1 MHMARACDAKHA
13 DQIFLSLSPL
23 DKSRDISS
31 SQIPRKSAESG
42 SCHTAGGKVRTVYA
56 AQARPDMMHI
66 HHHSCLCCFSRM
78 HVQQATLSKAGA
90 LKRPSCYPWLHSEHR
105 ACVRGSTEGG
115 RAKLASTTSIDAHP
129 AAERGR
135 PRATRHSN
143 RGLFTLRRSYGC
155 GNGTGTRHGRSGAD
169 GAGTAATDALQAARG
184 CGRRQQNY
192 ATSSAGAITP
202 ILPAEEQD
210 VLPKMIQ
217 IPSSTAS
224 ETIQARAPLLHARG
238 LRSTRS
244 VVRPCT
250 TAANCLLVTV
260 CMTTRAALRTSCE
273 LWRRQRLARLDTDQQ
288 ATQDIPAYM
297 RA

>member
-1 MHMARACDAKHA
+1 MEAQK
-13 DQIFLSLSPL
+13 
-23 DKSRDISS
+23 
-31 SQIPRKSAESG
+31 
-42 SCHTAGGKVRTVYA
+42 GGG
-56 AQARPDMMHI
+56 Q
-66 HHHSCLCCFSRM
+66 S
-78 HVQQATLSKAGA
+78 
-90 LKRPSCYPWLHSEHR
+90 W
-105 ACVRGSTEGG
+105 
-115 RAKLASTTSIDAHP
+115 LASTTSIDAHP

-143 RGLFTLRRSYGC
+143 SGLFTLRRSYGC

-169 GAGTAATDALQAARG
+169 GAGTAAPDALQAARG

-202 ILPAEEQD
+202 ILPAEEQG
-210 VLPKMIQ
+210 VLPKMNQ
-217 IPSSTAS
+217 ISSSTAS
-224 ETIQARAPLLHARG
+224 ETKQARAPLLHARG

-244 VVRPCT
+244 LDRSYDRVCT
-250 TAANCLLVTV
+250 ANCLLVTV